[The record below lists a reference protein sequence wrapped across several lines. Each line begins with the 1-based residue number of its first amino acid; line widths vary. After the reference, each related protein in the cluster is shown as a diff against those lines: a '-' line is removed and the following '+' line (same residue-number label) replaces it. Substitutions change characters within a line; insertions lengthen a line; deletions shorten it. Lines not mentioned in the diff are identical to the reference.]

1 MKLVLPII
9 ANMTKSLK
17 ATQIN
22 HAAVA
27 FAAVVPE
34 FKKLHARAK
43 RVVKARKK
51 LIASITDPSLR
62 ASVS

>member
-27 FAAVVPE
+27 FAAVPE